1 MNKGRESMEAALE
14 MIELLVPSAARRGSP
29 GRKKHKKKG
38 VRR

>member
-14 MIELLVPSAARRGSP
+14 MIHLLLPPVKRAARMA
-29 GRKKHKKKG
+29 KKK